1 MQGVTAFLKRRDHEA
16 AFGEGNALLP
26 GMLLEVA
33 VLTAGA
39 KTVTVTPDP
48 AMGGGGGGGV

>member
-16 AFGEGNALLP
+16 AFGEGSALLP

-39 KTVTVTPDP
+39 KTVTVTTDP
-48 AMGGGGGGGV
+48 AMVGGGEGGV